1 MPAEI
6 TNEYGKITIGEDLI
20 ADIAGHAAVE
30 NYGIVA
36 MNLKKGS
43 MSLFELFNAEDTSRG
58 VKVTAVSADTFNI
71 DLYVTIMYGVSL
83 PAVAENTRANVKYRV
98 ETITGLKIQAVNI
111 HVEGVRV

>member
-6 TNEYGKITIGEDLI
+6 INEFGKITISEDLI

-36 MNLKKGS
+36 MNLKKGGK
-43 MSLFELFNAEDTSRG
+43 SLFELFNADDSSRG
-58 VKVTAVSADTFNI
+58 VKVTAVNADTFNI
-71 DLYVTIMYGVSL
+71 DLYVTIMYGVSIS
-83 PAVAENTRANVKYRV
+83 AVGENARANVKYSV
-98 ETITGLKIQAVNI
+98 ETATGLHIQSVNI